1 MKPLKIYLADLT
13 YNTVSIANEAFP
25 LNIGYVGAYCK
36 ERFGS
41 RVELSLFKYINDLES
56 SMRSSP
62 PDILALSNYPWNYA
76 LDLGLFEAMRD
87 IRPET
92 LRVMGGSN
100 ISHEHKLQSEFLIEN
115 AIVDIYVYLEGEIGF
130 SNIVE
135 RVLQEEEPNLERSF
149 IKNDSISGCL
159 FIDSAGKF
167 VRGQP
172 IPRLKALDEFP
183 SPYLTGLM
191 DKFFDG
197 SLSPMMETNRGCPFS
212 CTFCHEGHA
221 VYQKVNFFSMERVNA
236 ELNYIA
242 QRVPSQVHNLMFCD
256 PNFGMYGRDKDI
268 CKTVAGIQQKTGW
281 PKDIFA
287 STGKNKKDHIADALF
302 ELNGSMQMWLSVQS
316 MDEDVLG
323 NIKRTNIS
331 LPDMLEI
338 QSTLSANKLP
348 SKSEIIVALPGETF
362 ESHIRSISKLVTAG
376 VDTITAYTL
385 MLLNGTDMNTPEQ
398 REEWGFVGKF
408 RVLPRDFGKLANG
421 KNVVEVEE
429 VVAATKDLS
438 FEDYVELRRLHLI
451 ISMIYNGKGY
461 AGLFKFFRQSDLDV
475 FLLLKGMLHNF
486 PKAPITVRE
495 SVVDFEKE
503 TRDELWDSEEDL
515 RSFYSDD
522 QNYDLLVSGDL
533 GANLLQKYVA
543 AFLMEASD
551 DWLRYSFTVAKDIV
565 REHLNDDQ
573 SLRKLENIE
582 RYSGARTRNIFT
594 ENRLNVIPTISLE
607 YDVEAWVL
615 DENSKPLDEFQF
627 QKSRR
632 VKFLFTREQYALM
645 EDYFQRFGN
654 THQGIGKILTKMNI
668 NSVWRKCVYSD
679 DLKWA
684 EEEETSE
691 IYYSLIDEQA
701 SGGVIARR

>member
-1 MKPLKIYLADLT
+1 VEPLKIYLADLT

-36 ERFGS
+36 ERFGPQ
-41 RVELSLFKYINDLES
+41 VELTLFKYIEDLENS
-56 SMRSSP
+56 IQSTP
-62 PDILALSNYPWNYA
+62 PDILALSNYPWNFA
-76 LDLGLFEAMRD
+76 LDLALFERMRD
-87 IRPET
+87 INPRT
-92 LRVMGGSN
+92 LRIMGGSN
-100 ISHEHKLQSEFLIEN
+100 ISHEAQLQSDFLMEN
-115 AIVDIYVYLEGEIGF
+115 TVVDVYVYLEGEVGF

-135 RVLQEEEPNLERSF
+135 RVLQDEEPNLERVF
-149 IKNDSISGCL
+149 IKGAPIGGCL

-172 IPRLKALDEFP
+172 VPRLKALDDFP

-236 ELNYIA
+236 ELDYIA
-242 QRVPSQVHNLMFCD
+242 QRVPPQVHNLMFCD

-316 MDEDVLG
+316 MDDDVLD

-331 LPDMLEI
+331 LPDMLQI

-348 SKSEIIVALPGETF
+348 SKSEIIVALPGETYGT
-362 ESHIRSISKLVTAG
+362 HIRSISKLVTAG

-385 MLLNGTDMNTPEQ
+385 MLLNGTDMNTPQQ
-398 REEWGFVGKF
+398 REKWGFVGKF
-408 RVLPRDFGKLANG
+408 RVLPRDFGKLADG
-421 KNVVEVEE
+421 QNVVEVEE

-451 ISMIYNGKGY
+451 ISTIYNGKGY
-461 AGLFKFFRQSDLDV
+461 AGLFKFFRQSELDV
-475 FLLLKGMLHNF
+475 FLLLEGMLQNF
-486 PKAPITVRE
+486 SSAPITVRE
-495 SVVDFEKE
+495 SVADFEQE

-515 RSFYSDD
+515 RAFYSDD
-522 QNYDLLVSGDL
+522 GNYDLLVSGDL

-543 AFLMEASD
+543 AFLMEASN
-551 DWLRYSFTVAKDIV
+551 DWLRYTFNVAKGIV
-565 REHLNDDQ
+565 EKQLGDDG

-582 RYSGARTRNIFT
+582 RYSGARTSNIFA
-594 ENRLNVIPTISLE
+594 ENRLDLIPAISLD
-607 YDVEAWVL
+607 YDVEAWVV
-615 DENSKPLDEFQF
+615 DENSKLIDEFQY
-627 QKSRR
+627 QEPRR
-632 VKFLFTREQYALM
+632 ARFLFTREQHSSM
-645 EDYFQRFGN
+645 EDYIQRFGN

-668 NSVWRKCVYSD
+668 NSVWRRCVYSD
-679 DLKWA
+679 EAKWA
-684 EEEETSE
+684 EDADGPE
-691 IYYSLIDEQA
+691 IHYSLIDEQA
-701 SGGVIARR
+701 SGGVISTR

>member
-41 RVELSLFKYINDLES
+41 RVELTLFKYIDDLENS
-56 SMRSSP
+56 IHSSP

-76 LDLGLFEAMRD
+76 LDLALFEMMRD
-87 IRPET
+87 INSGT
-92 LRVMGGSN
+92 LRIMGGSN
-100 ISHEHKLQSEFLIEN
+100 ISHENKLQSDFLMEN
-115 AIVDIYVYLEGEIGF
+115 EIVDVYVYLEGEVGF

-135 RVLQEEEPNLERSF
+135 RVLQDEKPNLERSF
-149 IKNDSISGCL
+149 IKGTPIGGCL

-172 IPRLKALDEFP
+172 IPRLKALDDFP

-236 ELNYIA
+236 ELDYIA
-242 QRVPSQVHNLMFCD
+242 QRVPPQVHNLMFCD

-316 MDEDVLG
+316 MDDDVLD

-331 LPDMLEI
+331 LPDMLQI

-348 SKSEIIVALPGETF
+348 SKSEIIVALPGETYAT
-362 ESHIRSISKLVTAG
+362 HIRSISKLVTAG

-385 MLLNGTDMNTPEQ
+385 MLLNGTDMNTPQQ
-398 REEWGFVGKF
+398 REKWGFEGKF
-408 RVLPRDFGKLANG
+408 RV
-421 KNVVEVEE
+421 
-429 VVAATKDLS
+429 
-438 FEDYVELRRLHLI
+438 
-451 ISMIYNGKGY
+451 
-461 AGLFKFFRQSDLDV
+461 
-475 FLLLKGMLHNF
+475 
-486 PKAPITVRE
+486 
-495 SVVDFEKE
+495 
-503 TRDELWDSEEDL
+503 
-515 RSFYSDD
+515 
-522 QNYDLLVSGDL
+522 
-533 GANLLQKYVA
+533 
-543 AFLMEASD
+543 
-551 DWLRYSFTVAKDIV
+551 
-565 REHLNDDQ
+565 
-573 SLRKLENIE
+573 
-582 RYSGARTRNIFT
+582 
-594 ENRLNVIPTISLE
+594 
-607 YDVEAWVL
+607 
-615 DENSKPLDEFQF
+615 
-627 QKSRR
+627 
-632 VKFLFTREQYALM
+632 
-645 EDYFQRFGN
+645 
-654 THQGIGKILTKMNI
+654 
-668 NSVWRKCVYSD
+668 
-679 DLKWA
+679 
-684 EEEETSE
+684 
-691 IYYSLIDEQA
+691 
-701 SGGVIARR
+701 

>member
-1 MKPLKIYLADLT
+1 MEPLKIYLGDLT

-41 RVELSLFKYINDLES
+41 RVELTLFKYIDDLEKAIQ
-56 SMRSSP
+56 SSP

-76 LDLGLFEAMRD
+76 LDLALFEVMRD

-92 LRVMGGSN
+92 LRIMGGSN
-100 ISHEHKLQSEFLIEN
+100 ISHEAKLQSEFLMEN
-115 AIVDIYVYLEGEIGF
+115 EIVDVYAYLEGEVGF

-135 RVLQEEEPNLERSF
+135 RVLQDEEPNLDRSF
-149 IKNDSISGCL
+149 IKSKPIGGCL
-159 FIDSAGKF
+159 FIDPAGKF

-172 IPRLKALDEFP
+172 VPRLKALDDFP

-236 ELNYIA
+236 ELDYIA
-242 QRVPSQVHNLMFCD
+242 QRVPPAVHNLMFCD

-287 STGKNKKDHIADALF
+287 STGKNKKEHIADALF

-316 MDEDVLG
+316 MDDDVLD

-338 QSTLSANKLP
+338 QSTLSNNKLP
-348 SKSEIIVALPGETF
+348 SKSEIIVALPGETYGT
-362 ESHIRSISKLVTAG
+362 HIRSISKLVTAG

-385 MLLNGTDMNTPEQ
+385 MLLNGTDMNTPQQ
-398 REEWGFVGKF
+398 REKWGFVGKF

-438 FEDYVELRRLHLI
+438 FKDYVELRRLHLI
-451 ISMIYNGKGY
+451 ISTIYNGKGY
-461 AGLFKFFRQSDLDV
+461 AGLFKFFRQSKLDV
-475 FLLLKGMLHNF
+475 FLLLEGMLQNF
-486 PKAPITVRE
+486 SSAPITVRE
-495 SVVDFEKE
+495 SVADFEKE

-522 QNYDLLVSGDL
+522 HNYDLLVSGDL

-551 DWLRYSFTVAKDIV
+551 DWLRYSFNVAKDIV
-565 REHLNDDQ
+565 EKRLGDDE

-582 RYSGARTRNIFT
+582 RYSGARTRNIFA
-594 ENRLNVIPTISLE
+594 ENRLDVIPKIILD
-607 YDVEAWVL
+607 YDVEAWIV
-615 DENSKPLDEFQF
+615 DENSKLIDEFQF
-627 QKSRR
+627 QEPQMVR
-632 VKFLFTREQYALM
+632 FMFTREQYSLM
-645 EDYFQRFGN
+645 EDYIQRFGN

-679 DLKWA
+679 GAEWA
-684 EEEETSE
+684 EDEDAPE